1 MKRILHIISLGSLL
15 ALSACEIPFEIE
27 QEGQPKIYVQ
37 AIADRGVGVI
47 SIKPRYAT
55 PIGQEPLE
63 DVNYEAT
70 LEINGENVPL
80 TGGGPNPFLC
90 RHTLSEGDEISV
102 KVWADG
108 LPAAE
113 GRTTM
118 VPTPVITDMTW
129 EEVQADTILATR
141 VHLTLQHAPQE
152 GEHYAIQIM
161 VRTSITYLDG
171 NTAEFLSYTVPGYAL
186 TAAESG
192 VLNLEDFLQV
202 NYSHGSSLGGE
213 EYQPLTLLEMKH
225 FKGNEYSFYLNS
237 YDQYL
242 LEALRENMPEG
253 DTGIAG
259 GGIASG
265 NTGGQL
271 PGGGVPIDPSRI
283 PIGMKTTYF
292 FYMYR
297 LSSEFYY
304 YAKALYQS
312 NFDFLSNMGLT
323 PANFT
328 YSNVRGGLGF
338 VGAASR
344 AVSDELVIEK
354 SLIGEN
360 SYI

>member
-1 MKRILHIISLGSLL
+1 MKRFLHIISLGSLL
-15 ALSACEIPFEIE
+15 AMSACEIPFEIE

-37 AIADRGVGVI
+37 AIADQGMGAI
-47 SIKPRYAT
+47 AIKPRYAS
-55 PIGQEPLE
+55 PIGEQPREEL
-63 DVNYEAT
+63 NYEAT
-70 LEINGENVPL
+70 LEINGESVPL
-80 TGGGPNPFLC
+80 VGGGPNPFLC
-90 RHTLSEGDEISV
+90 RPTLSEGDEITV
-102 KVWADG
+102 KITADG

-118 VPTPVITDMTW
+118 VPTPVITNMTW

-161 VRTSITYLDG
+161 VHTTIKYLYGD
-171 NTAEFLSYTVPGYAL
+171 TTEYISYAVPGYAL
-186 TAAESG
+186 SAAESG
-192 VLNLEDFLQV
+192 RLNLDDFLQV
-202 NYSHGSSLGGE
+202 NYTQGSTLGGE
-213 EYQPLTLLEMKH
+213 DYRPLTLLEMKH
-225 FKGNEYSFYLNS
+225 FKGNEYVFYLNS

-242 LEALRENMPEG
+242 LEALRQSMPEG
-253 DTGIAG
+253 DTGMAG
-259 GGIASG
+259 GGIISG

-271 PGGGVPIDPSRI
+271 PGGDYPIDPSRI
-283 PIGMKTTYF
+283 PISTKTAYTFYF
-292 FYMYR
+292 YR
-297 LSSEFYY
+297 LSPEFYY

-328 YSNVRGGLGF
+328 YSNVSGGLGF
-338 VGAASR
+338 VGSASR
-344 AVSDELVIEK
+344 AVSDQLVIEE